1 VPNRLCRPDGL
12 FVAAGAILGDRLL
25 DRVQQ
30 ILISNRF
37 GQELDRAALHG
48 PNRHRKIGV
57 ATDEENRHAQV
68 GPGQILL
75 KIEPVAPGHPDV
87 ENQARGQLGARC
99 RGIPGPPV
107 AK

>member
-1 VPNRLCRPDGL
+1 L

-37 GQELDRAALHG
+37 GQELYRAALHG

-57 ATDEENRHAQV
+57 ATDEENRHAQI

-87 ENQARGQLGARC
+87 ENQARGQVLGARC